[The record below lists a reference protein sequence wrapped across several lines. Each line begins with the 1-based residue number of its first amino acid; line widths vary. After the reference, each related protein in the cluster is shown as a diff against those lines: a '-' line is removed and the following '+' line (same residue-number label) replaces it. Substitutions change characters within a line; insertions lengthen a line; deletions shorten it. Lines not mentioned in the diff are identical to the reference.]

1 MRASLLLIVAVLAGD
16 VPELL
21 DEEVPPGA
29 LTGAYSA
36 PRLAASVTLRLDD
49 AFPEDPTPITAQGG
63 GAVKSRSSEPR
74 MVLSTY
80 APAVT
85 RHYFEDARW
94 GTEKQKGKGRELVI
108 KSVTLTVTPGPN
120 YQAQVV
126 VDRVMDG
133 RRLGQGTGQGFA
145 SPDRSSERVA
155 AGFAGPFAGLA
166 VHDSMQPKAKKD
178 AGAIRIAVLRALD
191 SAVMQ
196 LGAYWANE
204 QYAEELQR
212 KALESTQ
219 KARKK

>member
-1 MRASLLLIVAVLAGD
+1 MRVSMVLLAVLCAGD

-21 DEEVPPGA
+21 DEEVPAGA
-29 LTGAYSA
+29 LTGSYSA
-36 PRLAASVTLRLDD
+36 PRLAAAVTLRLDD
-49 AFPEDPTPITAQGG
+49 TFPVDPTPITPQAGG
-63 GAVKSRSSEPR
+63 TLKSRTAEPR

-80 APAVT
+80 APAIT
-85 RHYFEDARW
+85 RRYFEDARW
-94 GTEKQKGKGRELVI
+94 GTEKTKGKGRELVI
-108 KSVTLTVTPGPN
+108 KSVALTVTPGPN
-120 YQAQVV
+120 YQAQVM

-133 RRLGQGTGQGFA
+133 KRLGQGTGQGYA

-155 AGFAGPFAGLA
+155 AGFAGPFAGL
-166 VHDSMQPKAKKD
+166 VVQDSMAPKAKKD

-212 KALESTQ
+212 KALEQ
-219 KARKK
+219 INKGKKK